1 MENIKEIVRIK
12 SKKMAPL
19 VIDFLISVA
28 NGSYRINLNEI
39 IKKHPKYPIHKMN
52 NLFYGLDLKK
62 SNPVLLN
69 SGDRVLRYL
78 VEYGLVKV
86 ECILQSEGI
95 YKLYSDIFELQKAK
109 NIVNIGYFE
118 REVNL
123 QLSLFQK
130 N

>member
-1 MENIKEIVRIK
+1 MENIKEIVKIK

-28 NGSYRINLNEI
+28 NGSYKINLDNV
-39 IKKHPKYPIHKMN
+39 IKKHPKFTFHKTG
-52 NLFYGLDLKK
+52 LFYGLDLKK